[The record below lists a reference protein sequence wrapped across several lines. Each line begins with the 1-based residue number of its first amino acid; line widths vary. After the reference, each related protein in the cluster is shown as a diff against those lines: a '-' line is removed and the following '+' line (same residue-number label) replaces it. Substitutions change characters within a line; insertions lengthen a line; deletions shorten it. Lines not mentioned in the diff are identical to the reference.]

1 MLSIRHILF
10 PFDFSTQGVQAA
22 PFVRALARRFNAR
35 VTLFSAGSPPWD
47 GSTPDLVALS
57 DHGARQAP
65 RQLQSELD
73 QALPT
78 ELTGVP
84 VDRVADAGDPAY
96 RIVDFAHTHDVD
108 LIMMPTHG
116 VGLFRRLLLGSVAA
130 KVLHDARCP
139 VWTATHA
146 EEEHGKPHPRSVLCA
161 VDDGEGSV
169 GLMQWAEAFSAR
181 IGARLS
187 LLHVVEPITDWPSLE
202 HERARQD
209 QFRLEARAKMESVQ
223 ATAGVVAPLRV
234 AVGDIVT
241 AVAEDAWQEDADL
254 VVIGRGSPSES
265 PGRWRSHVYG
275 ISRRS
280 PCPVLSA

>member
-1 MLSIRHILF
+1 MLSIKHILF
-10 PFDFSTQGVQAA
+10 PFDFSVQGVQAA
-22 PFVRALARRFNAR
+22 PFVRALAQRFNAR
-35 VTLFSAGSPPWD
+35 VTLFSTGAPAASLSPADIGVPRDD
-47 GSTPDLVALS
+47 G
-57 DHGARQAP
+57 GRQRVP
-65 RQLQSELD
+65 QLQLELE

-78 ELTGVP
+78 ELAGTQ

-96 RIVDFAHTHDVD
+96 RILDFAHTHGVD

-161 VDDGEGSV
+161 VDDGAGSAD
-169 GLMQWAEAFSAR
+169 LMQWAEAFSAH

-202 HERARQD
+202 HERVRQD
-209 QFRLEARAKMESVQ
+209 QFRLEARARMESIQ

-234 AVGDIVT
+234 AVGDIVAT
-241 AVAEDAWQEDADL
+241 VAEDAWQEDADL
-254 VVIGRGSPSES
+254 VVVGRGNQAES
-265 PGRWRSHVYG
+265 HARGRSRAYA

>member
-1 MLSIRHILF
+1 VH
-10 PFDFSTQGVQAA
+10 AA
-22 PFVRALARRFNAR
+22 PFVRALAQRFNAR
-35 VTLFSAGSPPWD
+35 VTLFSTGSPAWTLPAD
-47 GSTPDLVALS
+47 IGPPGNNGTA
-57 DHGARQAP
+57 QAAP
-65 RQLQSELD
+65 QLQLELE

-78 ELTGVP
+78 ELTGIP

-96 RIVDFAHTHDVD
+96 RIVEFAHTHGVD

-161 VDDGEGSV
+161 VDDGAGSAD
-169 GLMQWAEAFSAR
+169 LMQWAEAFSAR

-209 QFRLEARAKMESVQ
+209 QFRLEARAKMESIQ
-223 ATAGVVAPLRV
+223 STAGVVAPLRV

-254 VVIGRGSPSES
+254 VVVGRGHESE
-265 PGRWRSHVYG
+265 PHGRWRSHAYG